1 MHDYV
6 HNYNSSFKDVCAKG
20 VDAWLEAHRPEVA
33 ALIDKAAEQTM
44 SDETVYSE
52 VAKCQFQRVLSDMA
66 GEAVN
71 RAMARQA
78 KKAMASAKK
87 R

>member
-52 VAKCQFQRVLSDMA
+52 VAKWPSANSSASCPTWQ
-66 GEAVN
+66 
-71 RAMARQA
+71 ARL
-78 KKAMASAKK
+78 
-87 R
+87 